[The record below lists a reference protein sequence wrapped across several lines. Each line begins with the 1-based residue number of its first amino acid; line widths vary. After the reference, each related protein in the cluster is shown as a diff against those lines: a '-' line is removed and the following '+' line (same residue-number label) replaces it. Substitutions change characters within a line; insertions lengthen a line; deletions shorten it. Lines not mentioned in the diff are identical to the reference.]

1 MFVFG
6 KLYRPSQKLV
16 GKAQKHLS
24 GAPLL
29 GRLLTLQNIRLGM
42 NGFPG
47 KLDFYK
53 HSYITVVKSF
63 IKFGPGGWK
72 AVETGWKG
80 APTFNWMTLNRM
92 AEEEREIERKN
103 MHVFVYVCVYMC
115 GRKREREKKKDGK
128 NVHVRKRKKI
138 GGKRERKA

>member
-1 MFVFG
+1 
-6 KLYRPSQKLV
+6 
-16 GKAQKHLS
+16 
-24 GAPLL
+24 
-29 GRLLTLQNIRLGM
+29 M

-80 APTFNWMTLNRM
+80 ASTFIWMTLSRM
-92 AEEEREIERKN
+92 AEEEREIERKS
-103 MHVFVYVCVYMC
+103 MHVFVYLCVYMC
-115 GRKREREKKKDGK
+115 GRKRERERKDGK
-128 NVHVRKRKKI
+128 ERTRAWEKKRWVE
-138 GGKRERKA
+138 RERETMA